1 MKFDLMI
8 SLAEHMKSHLIN
20 PNQGPAEGYRPVGAI
35 MAPPI

>member
-20 PNQGPAEGYRPVGAI
+20 PNLPGPGGGL
-35 MAPPI
+35 